1 MTLEAKRIEQ
11 QYYFD
16 PAQATAANS
25 GISGADQAKITSIHF
40 FGIRKC
46 FCIFSFHANLFYLKQ
61 IRVERTN
68 ILSDQKHF
76 FVFAGNDNFIT
87 NNPNPTAWDNLLSDQ
102 SGFMINTA
110 NDTLN
115 MNLLNVTE
123 LLNSYENMLNQT
135 IHAAIDLLMPKG
147 KNATNF
153 PEDYDDYKGDNMI
166 NHTWKSVGIKHID
179 KKIFLKSSSFFLNVR
194 FSAVSTDAI

>member
-87 NNPNPTAWDNLLSDQ
+87 NNPSISLDFSFTRSSHANTSFLPFKVSPKSFQ
-102 SGFMINTA
+102 SW
-110 NDTLN
+110 
-115 MNLLNVTE
+115 
-123 LLNSYENMLNQT
+123 
-135 IHAAIDLLMPKG
+135 H
-147 KNATNF
+147 
-153 PEDYDDYKGDNMI
+153 
-166 NHTWKSVGIKHID
+166 
-179 KKIFLKSSSFFLNVR
+179 
-194 FSAVSTDAI
+194 